1 MDILVLSPP
10 SPSLKLCERERER
23 LEMSGSGH
31 LFLSPLAPFISIC
44 SPRTRRK
51 QSCGDSL
58 LARSHIRSNL
68 EDDGDKQGDTGSVSN
83 SSKDSQSLPSRRKC
97 LQCISASLALIH
109 ISGYSSTPSGNAVQS
124 SDGSFEK
131 EKAVCRN
138 CGGSGA
144 VVCDM
149 CGGTGKWKALNR
161 KRAKDVYEFT
171 ECPNCYGRGKLVC
184 PVCLGTGLPNNKGLL
199 RRPEARKL
207 LDKMYNGRLL
217 PNS

>member
-1 MDILVLSPP
+1 MASSSQLSAIPQRFALASTDHGNLKSVRIP
-10 SPSLKLCERERER
+10 VRSSLENENRSP
-23 LEMSGSGH
+23 
-31 LFLSPLAPFISIC
+31 
-44 SPRTRRK
+44 
-51 QSCGDSL
+51 GDS
-58 LARSHIRSNL
+58 
-68 EDDGDKQGDTGSVSN
+68 DN
-83 SSKDSQSLPSRRKC
+83 SSKPTKGSQLSISRRCC
-97 LQCISASLALIH
+97 LTCLCSTLSLINNVGTSNSIQKA
-109 ISGYSSTPSGNAVQS
+109 AAM
-124 SDGSFEK
+124 EAK
-131 EKAVCRN
+131 ERPACRN

-144 VVCDM
+144 ILCDM

-199 RRPEARKL
+199 RRPDARQL